1 MSGSFGFDYPW
12 VLGAFAVFIPLV
24 LFDAFSRLKKR
35 ERKLPRYL
43 RLKLLASAVF
53 FRLFLACFIIALASP
68 RWGIEQA
75 AGEYRRGLDAVI
87 AVDVSRSMEIRDA
100 PSFSGI
106 AGGEISRLERGLVI
120 VREAAA
126 AVPGVRF
133 AAAVSRNRGLVTVP
147 LTWDNETVLSF
158 LETLDGSSLT
168 GRGTNL
174 ESLVDSAAGAFQ
186 SSFPSRRLILLVSDG
201 EALTGT
207 LRTALDRCAR
217 DDIMISALA
226 VGSEEGR
233 PVPGTEDAIS
243 RRDSAAMRIAAE
255 RTGGIY
261 VDASREDAA
270 RTLAAHLRSLAPE
283 TETRSSRR
291 EQKQRWPVFV
301 LAATA
306 AYALSKLS
314 LLKIGKKE

>member
-1 MSGSFGFDYPW
+1 MNGSFGFDYPW

-24 LFDAFSRLKKR
+24 LFDIFSRLKKR

-53 FRLFLACFIIALASP
+53 FRLFLACFIIALAGP
-68 RWGIEQA
+68 RWGTEQA

-100 PSFSGI
+100 PPFAGI
-106 AGGEISRLERGLVI
+106 AGGEISRLERGLAI
-120 VREAAA
+120 VCEAAA

-133 AAAVSRNRGLVTVP
+133 AAAVSRSRGLVTVP

-174 ESLVDSAAGAFQ
+174 ESLVESAAGAFQ

-207 LRTALDRCAR
+207 LRTALDRCVR
-217 DDIMISALA
+217 DDIMVSALA

-233 PVPGTEDAIS
+233 PVPDTEDTIS
-243 RRDSAAMRIAAE
+243 RRDSAAMRMAAE

-261 VDASREDAA
+261 VDAGREDAA
-270 RTLAAHLRSLAPE
+270 RTLAVHLRSLAPE
-283 TETRSSRR
+283 TETRGSRR
-291 EQKQRWPVFV
+291 EQKQHWPVFI

-314 LLKIGKKE
+314 LLRVGKKV